1 MVAQPLAQHRATVTT
16 APLHAIEE
24 IMQFEL
30 SVTHKGVTV
39 TLSAAEAPNMRQLNE
54 FLNSLTDRAIK
65 EILPEPRKPGRP
77 RKHPVKVKGKRG
89 RPRKVVA

>member
-1 MVAQPLAQHRATVTT
+1 
-16 APLHAIEE
+16 
-24 IMQFEL
+24 MQFEL
-30 SVTHKGVTV
+30 SVTHNGVTV

-65 EILPEPRKPGRP
+65 EIMPEPRKVGRP

>member
-1 MVAQPLAQHRATVTT
+1 VAKCFAAVVS
-16 APLHAIEE
+16 E
-24 IMQFEL
+24 MQFEL

-39 TLSAAEAPNMRQLNE
+39 TLASADAPNLRQLNE